1 MMKNNGVN
9 FGNFRRMSSTKQSE
23 YLEKIFN
30 TQTQILFQSN
40 THDALRFRK
49 WYKTSNKNILRI
61 AIKGEG
67 DQLGMKE
74 WILGWPYYTTSA
86 KWVSKTAT
94 IFAIE

>member
-40 THDALRFRK
+40 THDALRF
-49 WYKTSNKNILRI
+49 KNG
-61 AIKGEG
+61 IKLLIKIFWEL
-67 DQLGMKE
+67 QLKE
-74 WILGWPYYTTSA
+74 KVINLVWKNEY
-86 KWVSKTAT
+86 
-94 IFAIE
+94 